1 MGSPPAPYGSFF
13 GVEGPWVFSA
23 RLTGRLAARERLGV
37 PCARLTES
45 FRLWL
50 GNRKR
55 EARRDLRRRTAR
67 RVPGAPTIKPLPAQK
82 PIGAT
87 RGHITERKAPDVP
100 ALGYW
105 RQSAVY
111 GGLWRCRR
119 ILQGERARGF
129 RAGARLPRRGLWRSL
144 GRDGNRGV
152 RCRRAWRCG
161 LLWCRYSATCKASG
175 SLVPGWCL
183 RGLVS
188 PLTLLV
194 GW

>member
-1 MGSPPAPYGSFF
+1 MP
-13 GVEGPWVFSA
+13 
-23 RLTGRLAARERLGV
+23 
-37 PCARLTES
+37 
-45 FRLWL
+45 
-50 GNRKR
+50 GNRKQ
-55 EARRDLRRRTAR
+55 EARGDLRRRTAR
-67 RVPGAPTIKPLPAQK
+67 RVPGAPTIKPLPAQT

-87 RGHITERKAPDVP
+87 RGRITARKAPP
-100 ALGYW
+100 ALALGYW

-111 GGLWRCRR
+111 GELWRCRC

-152 RCRRAWRCG
+152 SCRRAWRCG
-161 LLWCRYSATCKASG
+161 LLWWLYSAACKVSG
-175 SLVPGWCL
+175 SLVPGRRL